1 MGVKKKTKPKGKGK
15 GGPKFVT
22 KEEKRDSFFNFFK
35 PPEVPE
41 PEKDEDDDK
50 IIDEDMELLNEDF
63 DIGLAIK
70 EKLISKAVLYFTGE
84 ADDIDIDDDF
94 DEDTDDEDEDDD

>member
-1 MGVKKKTKPKGKGK
+1 
-15 GGPKFVT
+15 
-22 KEEKRDSFFNFFK
+22 
-35 PPEVPE
+35 
-41 PEKDEDDDK
+41 
-50 IIDEDMELLNEDF
+50 MELLNEDF

-94 DEDTDDEDEDDD
+94 DEDTDDEDEDDE